1 MADINKLTVLPRPR
15 SAWQAIDAG
24 FTFARAHYVALLL
37 LWLGISLPFV
47 ALCTALYWLLD
58 WTQAIII
65 WWWFKPLYELPLLF
79 YLSKAL
85 FSETIPLRT
94 CWKLAFK
101 NFWLLCITY
110 LSYARLSTARSL
122 TFSVVFLEK
131 LPFRKRGTR
140 IQTLKHEKTRHT
152 LLMWVC
158 IHIEII
164 LAYFIFFSVL
174 GLLFTDAFTEIEF
187 EYFLDPGATEQARF
201 WYFLTSV
208 GAVLAAALMAP
219 FYVSAGFIVYINRR
233 MSLEAWD
240 VEHRFR
246 QIQPR
251 SAVSL
256 GAIAAICFL
265 FISPD
270 DAYAENRAQFLPPSD
285 SIPETVKELQL
296 QEGIGGTRFV
306 KRFKLK
312 EGVFDDDEPD
322 EDNDSESS
330 FDLQELV
337 KFIQA
342 LVESFQVIIWILAAL
357 FVALLLYT
365 ISKFRKPNLNVSPLS
380 RNDSASADAISHPLT
395 ADLPGDIPAAAEKLL
410 REGNRRQALSI
421 LFRGA
426 LRAVMKQYELRILR
440 GATEADCQ
448 QTIGEVANDQ
458 QVSLFNRLLVI
469 WQREAYAN
477 QAQDEQH
484 IQKLIN
490 DWSTAFNN
498 PQPVQKQGS
507 AQ

>member
-24 FTFARAHYVALLL
+24 FTFARAHYAALLI
-37 LWLGISLPFV
+37 LWVGMSLPFII
-47 ALCTALYWLLD
+47 LCSALYWLFD

-94 CWKLAFK
+94 CWKQTLSH
-101 NFWLLCITY
+101 FWLLCITY

-131 LPFRKRGTR
+131 LPFRKRGSR
-140 IQTLKHEKTRHT
+140 IDTLKNEKTRHT

-158 IHIEII
+158 IHIEVI

-174 GLLFTDAFTEIEF
+174 GLLFPAAFTDINF
-187 EYFLDPGATEQARF
+187 DFMIDPGATEQAKF
-201 WYFLTSV
+201 WYFSTLG
-208 GAVLAAALMAP
+208 GAVVAAALVAP

-246 QIQPR
+246 QIKPR

-256 GAIAAICFL
+256 GAVATICFL
-265 FISPD
+265 MISPD
-270 DAYAENRAQFLPPSD
+270 NASAENRAQYLPPVD
-285 SIPETVKELQL
+285 SISETVKELQL
-296 QEGIGGTRFV
+296 EEGIGGTRIA
-306 KRFKLK
+306 KRFKFK
-312 EGVFDDDEPD
+312 DGVFENDEPD
-322 EDNDSESS
+322 EESDSESL
-330 FDLQELV
+330 FDPKGLIQ
-337 KFIQA
+337 FMQA
-342 LVESFQVIIWILAAL
+342 LVENFQTIIWVLAAL
-357 FVALLLYT
+357 FLALLLYT
-365 ISKFRKPNLNVSPLS
+365 ISKFRRPNLNISPLS
-380 RNDSASADAISHPLT
+380 RKDSDSADAISHPLT
-395 ADLPGDIPAAAEKLL
+395 ADLPKDIPAAAEKLL
-410 REGNRRQALSI
+410 REGNRRQALSV

-448 QTIGEVANDQ
+448 QTIGEVANNQ

-477 QAQDEQH
+477 EAQDEQH
-484 IQKLIN
+484 IQSLIN
-490 DWSTAFNN
+490 DWSLAFSHS
-498 PQPVQKQGS
+498 QPVNTKGT